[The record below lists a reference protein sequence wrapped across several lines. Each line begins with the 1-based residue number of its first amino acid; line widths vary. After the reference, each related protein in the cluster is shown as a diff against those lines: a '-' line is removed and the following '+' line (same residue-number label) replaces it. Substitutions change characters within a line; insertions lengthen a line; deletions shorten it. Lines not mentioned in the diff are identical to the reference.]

1 MSTCCLY
8 LIPPTTTIQLLYV
21 PICVVKEIYR
31 AKKVVGGMKDASKL
45 FPDNELIIIAIGTLK
60 GNGSGFMKPITRLIS
75 GDWSPARS
83 ELLQVSVTSKECL
96 AAGALLLASSQG

>member
-1 MSTCCLY
+1 M
-8 LIPPTTTIQLLYV
+8 
-21 PICVVKEIYR
+21 VKEIYR